1 VTASQSEA
9 VTGPVNTS
17 EGNRGFPPRPPFRF
31 GKFLGAV
38 ATIALLSSCA
48 IWPGYKKPAV
58 DMPVNWKV
66 EAPWRESKP
75 NDAAPKGI
83 WWQRFADPQLDALI
97 AKSLSDSPTLAAA
110 NARVAQ
116 SRALLRSATASMF
129 PNINLSTRASNDRI
143 SANRPL
149 TRYGSPN
156 FQTIQENFVV
166 QLGVTYEADL
176 FGRVQRTIEGARAS
190 SEQTAADYENT
201 RLLLTTDLATAYF
214 NLRQTDIEIDVLNRS
229 IELQRRSLGFVTN
242 RRDLGAASGLDV
254 AQQQTLIDATL
265 TQLDLLRRQRSQFE
279 NAIATLTGTPA
290 PRFSLAPD
298 VKRSPPPDIPIGVP
312 SDILERRPDVASAER
327 AMAAAN
333 AQIGIAKAAFY
344 PSIIVGPSIGFQS
357 TTLGHLFDASSNIWS
372 LGVSVLQP
380 LFTAGRLEANFDFAK
395 AGYDLTVAN
404 YRRVVLTAMQ
414 EVEDGILGGA
424 ALERAYIQSQTAV
437 DSARRVLDLATTR
450 YEGGVATYLDVIT
463 AQQALLNGERTAS
476 QIHGQ
481 RLLLAVF
488 LVKALG
494 GDWEGAT
501 TLGSR

>member
-1 VTASQSEA
+1 MTASQSEA
-9 VTGPVNTS
+9 VTRPVNAS
-17 EGNRGFPPRPPFRF
+17 EGNQGFPPRPPFLYLR
-31 GKFLGAV
+31 FLGTA
-38 ATIALLSSCA
+38 ATVALLSSCS

-66 EAPWRESKP
+66 EQPWRVSKP
-75 NDAAPKGI
+75 NDAAPKGL
-83 WWQRFADPQLDALI
+83 WWQRFGDPQLDALVR
-97 AKSLSDSPTLAAA
+97 KSLSDSPTLAAA
-110 NARVAQ
+110 TARVAQ
-116 SRALLRSATASMF
+116 SRALLASATASLF
-129 PNINLSTRASNDRI
+129 PSLNLLTRATNERI
-143 SANRPL
+143 SGNRPL

-156 FQTIQENFVV
+156 FSTIQDNFVLALNV
-166 QLGVTYEADL
+166 NYEADL

-190 SEQTAADYENT
+190 AEQTAADYENT

-214 NLRQTDIEIDVLNRS
+214 NLRQIDIEIDVVNRS
-229 IELQRRSLGFVTN
+229 IELQRGSLGFVSN
-242 RRDLGAASGLDV
+242 RRELGAASGLEV

-290 PRFSLAPD
+290 PQFSLAPD
-298 VKRSPPPDIPIGVP
+298 AKRSPPPDIPIGVP
-312 SDILERRPDVASAER
+312 SDILERRPDIAAAER

-333 AQIGIAKAAFY
+333 AQIGVARAAFY
-344 PSIIVGPSIGFQS
+344 PSFVIGPSFGYQS
-357 TTLGHLFDASSNIWS
+357 THLGSLFDTPSTIWS
-372 LGVSVLQP
+372 FGVAMLQP
-380 LFTAGRLEANFDFAK
+380 LFTAGRLQANVDFAK

-424 ALERAYIQSQTAV
+424 ALERAYTQSQTAV

>member
-1 VTASQSEA
+1 VT
-9 VTGPVNTS
+9 
-17 EGNRGFPPRPPFRF
+17 RGIAAKERDGR
-31 GKFLGAV
+31 GAQAHTDLHAARCVIGMV
-38 ATIALLSSCA
+38 AAALLSSCS

-58 DMPVNWKV
+58 DMPVTWKV
-66 EAPWRESKP
+66 EAPFRVGKP
-75 NDAAPKGI
+75 NDAAPKGP
-83 WWQRFADPQLDALI
+83 WWLRFGDPQLDTLVRKAL
-97 AKSLSDSPTLAAA
+97 ADSPTLAAA
-110 NARVAQ
+110 SARVAQ
-116 SRALLRSATASMF
+116 SRALLASANASLY
-129 PNINLSTRASNDRI
+129 PSVNLSTRVGNERI

-149 TRYGSPN
+149 TRYNSPN
-156 FQTIQENFVV
+156 FQTIQDNVV
-166 QLGVTYEADL
+166 VSLGVTYEADL

-190 SEQTAADYENT
+190 AEQSAADYENT

-214 NLRQTDIEIDVLNRS
+214 NLRQTDIEIDVLDRS
-229 IELQRRSLGFVTN
+229 IGLQRRSLGFLSN
-242 RRDLGAASGLDV
+242 RRELGAASGLEV
-254 AQQQTLIDATL
+254 AQQQALIDSTL
-265 TQLDLLRRQRSQFE
+265 TQLDVLRRQRAQFE

-290 PRFSLAPD
+290 PQFSLAPD
-298 VKRSPPPDIPIGVP
+298 VKRVPPPDIPVGVP

-333 AQIGIAKAAFY
+333 AQIGVARAAFY

-357 TTLGHLFDASSNIWS
+357 TSLATLFDTSSNIWS
-372 LGVSVLQP
+372 LGVSLLQP
-380 LFTAGRLEANFDFAK
+380 LFTAGRLQANVDFAK

-404 YRRVVLTAMQ
+404 YRRVVLGAMQ

-424 ALERAYIQSQTAV
+424 ALERAYAQSLTAI
-437 DSARRVLDLATTR
+437 DSANKVLDLAQTR

-463 AQQALLNGERTAS
+463 AQQALLNGERQAS

-501 TLGSR
+501 TLGKR

>member
-1 VTASQSEA
+1 M
-9 VTGPVNTS
+9 
-17 EGNRGFPPRPPFRF
+17 
-31 GKFLGAV
+31 
-38 ATIALLSSCA
+38 IAIAAICALSSCS

-58 DMPVNWKV
+58 DMPVNWKIEEPFRV
-66 EAPWRESKP
+66 GKP
-75 NDAAPKGI
+75 NDAAPKGP
-83 WWQRFADPQLDALI
+83 WWQRFGDPQLDALI
-97 AKSLSDSPTLAAA
+97 RKSLSDSPTLAAA
-110 NARVAQ
+110 TARVAQ
-116 SRALLRSATASMF
+116 SRALLASASASLF
-129 PNINLSTRASNDRI
+129 PSVNLNTRISNERI
-143 SANRPL
+143 SAHRPL

-156 FQTIQENFVV
+156 FQTIQENYVL
-166 QLGVTYEADL
+166 QLGVSYEADL

-190 SEQTAADYENT
+190 SEQSAADYENT

-214 NLRQTDIEIDVLNRS
+214 NLRQTDIEIDVLNQS
-229 IELQRRSLGFVTN
+229 IELQRRSLGFLSN
-242 RRDLGAASGLDV
+242 RRELGAASGLEV

-290 PRFSLAPD
+290 PQFSLAAD
-298 VKRSPPPDIPIGVP
+298 TKRVPPPNIPIGVP
-312 SDILERRPDVASAER
+312 SDVLERRPDVASAER

-333 AQIGIAKAAFY
+333 AQIGVARAAFY
-344 PSIIVGPSIGFQS
+344 PSIVLGPSIGYQS
-357 TTLGHLFDASSNIWS
+357 NSLGHLFDASSNIWS
-372 LGVSVLQP
+372 LGVSILQP
-380 LFTAGRLEANFDFAK
+380 LFTAGRLNANLDFAK

-404 YRRVVLTAMQ
+404 YRRVVLSAMQ
-414 EVEDGILGGA
+414 EVEDGLLGGA
-424 ALERAYIQSQTAV
+424 ALERAYNQSVTAV
-437 DSARRVLDLATTR
+437 DSARRVLDLANTR

-501 TLGSR
+501 TLGAR